1 MTKTQ
6 LVCIAAL
13 AFSVAAFGAK
23 PTAAPVENKV
33 SFTGEFVL
41 VKDATTAPEAKKQD
55 APSYPAKMREAG
67 IEGAVQIAY
76 IVNTKGRTEEVQ
88 VVKATDASFGEACV
102 EAVSKWR
109 FKPGKKD
116 GKAVRVL
123 VVQPMYFSLEP

>member
-1 MTKTQ
+1 MIKTL
-6 LVCIAAL
+6 LVCIAAM
-13 AFSVAAFGAK
+13 AFSMAAFGAK
-23 PTAAPVENKV
+23 PTATPVENKV
-33 SFTGEFVL
+33 SFTGEYVL
-41 VKDATTAPEAKKQD
+41 LEDATIAPKAIKQD
-55 APSYPAKMREAG
+55 GPAYPAKMRQAS

-76 IVNTKGRTEEVQ
+76 IVNAKGRTEEVQ

-123 VVQPMYFSLEP
+123 VVQSMHFTISP